1 MKFRNLSLVTVIG
14 GLALVACAKDQ
25 TSTPLAPTSVAR
37 AVTPSAP
44 SCNFTTTRSDAA
56 LYFSASSLQSVRE
69 AISNME
75 VVYNA
80 SGAAAAN
87 NKGFDVLTKVSSAL
101 STAGAVGGSPTA
113 GDTFVK
119 DVLACMS
126 VGTLPAGFSVAG
138 ALSPNGLFEVV
149 GGAGDPT
156 GPVTSRGTPTYGA
169 EPQAGQSWA
178 GSAGGLRYLLYG
190 NERDFSFTPET
201 PAAVTAF
208 ELATIPT
215 PITFAPAIVGGICQT
230 TATNALIQSVSTILP
245 LQSLSF
251 CSGISSIRRQD
262 RGVFASITHS
272 VASMFS
278 PAPVYGF
285 GVGGTGSLLSG
296 LSPKAAVT
304 FAPTAAGLAFVQQP
318 KDSRRSLRPQFSP
331 AVSVLVTTAAGTPVN
346 GVLVT
351 LTVYNNNGSY
361 TLSNATAT
369 SGVGAGPGI
378 AVFPTLYTDKAGG
391 YNFVASASIFG
402 QATKSALSTR
412 INIDGK

>member
-1 MKFRNLSLVTVIG
+1 MQFRKLSLATLIG
-14 GLALVACAKDQ
+14 GLALAACAKDQ
-25 TSTPLAPTSVAR
+25 SSAPLAPTSVAR
-37 AVTPSAP
+37 SATPLAP
-44 SCNFTTTRSDAA
+44 TCDYPKMRADAA
-56 LYFSASSLQSVRE
+56 LYFANAGPVNE
-69 AISNME
+69 AINRMVEATSP
-75 VVYNA
+75 
-80 SGAAAAN
+80 AATKD
-87 NKGFDVLTKVSSAL
+87 KGFNVLTKVSSAL
-101 STAGAVGGSPTA
+101 STAGAVIGSPAA
-113 GDTFVK
+113 GDAFVQ

-126 VGTLPAGFSVAG
+126 VGTLPASLSFVG

-208 ELATIPT
+208 ELATVPT
-215 PITFAPAIVGGICQT
+215 PITFSPAIVGGICQT

-245 LQSLSF
+245 LTSLSF
-251 CSGISSIRRQD
+251 CSGITSVHRQD
-262 RGVFASITHS
+262 RGLFATITHG
-272 VASMFS
+272 VANMFS
-278 PAPVYGF
+278 PATVYGF

-304 FAPTAAGLAFVQQP
+304 FSPAAAGLAFVQQP

-369 SGVGAGPGI
+369 SGSGGAGI
-378 AVFPTLYTDKAGG
+378 AVFPNLFTDKAGG

-402 QATKSALSTR
+402 VATKSALSNR